1 MLKKLTQE
9 KEKKV
14 GKEARTCYFVKKKTN
29 NNKNLVDPILYTM
42 FISNFKGIY
51 IPLHIKIDK

>member
-1 MLKKLTQE
+1 MTQE

-51 IPLHIKIDK
+51 IPLYIKIDK